1 MAAAPE
7 ELDLSVLIMAAKDA
21 SNMLAIEE
29 RLRYSLKNAV
39 SKEMLQSLEN
49 IYVVLIKE
57 QVCVCC
63 DLCVF
68 YRDYYLK

>member
-39 SKEMLQSLEN
+39 SKEILQSLEN

-63 DLCVF
+63 DLYVF

>member
-1 MAAAPE
+1 MPFGRDSIDHYRITQKSPVFSHDELICKMAAAPE

-39 SKEMLQSLEN
+39 SKENIFSL
-49 IYVVLIKE
+49 
-57 QVCVCC
+57 
-63 DLCVF
+63 
-68 YRDYYLK
+68 

>member
-39 SKEMLQSLEN
+39 SKEILQSLEN

-57 QVCVCC
+57 QAVSVVIYV
-63 DLCVF
+63 LSIGTTI
-68 YRDYYLK
+68 

>member
-1 MAAAPE
+1 MVAIPE

-39 SKEMLQSLEN
+39 SKGSYSSLSKMSML
-49 IYVVLIKE
+49 
-57 QVCVCC
+57 
-63 DLCVF
+63 F
-68 YRDYYLK
+68 